1 MSNISQTLLN
11 ENSRTLAP
19 EAVASQVAI
28 MSVVSVSLSTFKDIS
43 TYLNLLLHLVGYRS
57 FI

>member
-1 MSNISQTLLN
+1 MTRIDGQTFFN

-28 MSVVSVSLSTFKDIS
+28 MSVVSVSPTAPRYHQS
-43 TYLNLLLHLVGYRS
+43 V
-57 FI
+57 